1 MRGKKTLILLSLVWI
16 FILTSCVNT
25 TETIEESENIN
36 LYPAYKKE
44 RNQRKWGY
52 LGENGNFVIEPEYE
66 MTEEFDEN
74 GLAKVYLDGK
84 VGLIDRD
91 NKVVL
96 SPIYDSIGDIEEGV
110 FSAVKDDKYY
120 ILDIKGNELFSS
132 KEYTFIGKSSNNY
145 IVAGKKSKDGNVK
158 MGYINK
164 NGKVLIK
171 PKYNMA
177 WDFKNGR
184 VLVKTESNENL
195 IIDKS
200 GKIINKLKYEDV
212 TPDEKNETFLFANE
226 DNLFGFLDEE
236 GEVLI
241 EPRFKN
247 SSSFKDGM
255 AIVSIDKDSS
265 EIGKMGVINKE
276 GKFLIKPDF
285 TYISYLG
292 EGLFEASKD
301 ENGGN
306 EIFLKKAILDK
317 DGKQLTDF
325 KYYNIGKEIKN
336 GYISVSDSK
345 KTFFLDKEGNKMSNL
360 PEIDGVGELVLRGDI
375 IKALIDDRF
384 SYYDKE
390 GKIIWKEDNA
400 YKLNESIIAKENKYN
415 PNMFLSIYYPK
426 LQNMENKK
434 VEEIINNQIYN
445 LFVAN
450 AVNEVEKSKNNVMIK
465 IDYKIKVY
473 NNLLMVQKSSFYN
486 NFELEGTIPMEQ
498 TYHIDLKTGR
508 LYELRDLFKPD
519 INYSDELMD
528 IIKKEIGERH
538 KKEEGTYS
546 LEDLDDIEEENFIL
560 FKDYLQLYFYPDEI
574 ADYADGFQRF
584 NIPYKDMEDILDTN
598 SEFWKALNHT
608 KKGE

>member
-415 PNMFLSIYYPK
+415 PNMLSLI
-426 LQNMENKK
+426 
-434 VEEIINNQIYN
+434 
-445 LFVAN
+445 
-450 AVNEVEKSKNNVMIK
+450 
-465 IDYKIKVY
+465 
-473 NNLLMVQKSSFYN
+473 
-486 NFELEGTIPMEQ
+486 
-498 TYHIDLKTGR
+498 HISEPT
-508 LYELRDLFKPD
+508 
-519 INYSDELMD
+519 
-528 IIKKEIGERH
+528 RH
-538 KKEEGTYS
+538 
-546 LEDLDDIEEENFIL
+546 
-560 FKDYLQLYFYPDEI
+560 
-574 ADYADGFQRF
+574 
-584 NIPYKDMEDILDTN
+584 
-598 SEFWKALNHT
+598 
-608 KKGE
+608 

>member
-52 LGENGNFVIEPEYE
+52 LGKNGNFVIEPEYE

-132 KEYTFIGKSSNNY
+132 KKYTFIGKSSNNY
-145 IVAGKKSKDGNVK
+145 IVAGKKSKDGNIK

-184 VLVKTESNENL
+184 ALVKTESNENL

-265 EIGKMGVINKE
+265 GIGKMGVINKE

-325 KYYNIGKEIKN
+325 KYYNIGKEIRN

-400 YKLNESIIAKENKYN
+400 YKLDESIIAKENKYN
-415 PNMFLSIYYPK
+415 PNMSLSVYYPK
-426 LQNMENKK
+426 LQNMEDKK

-538 KKEEGTYS
+538 KKEERTYS

-598 SEFWKALNHT
+598 SKFWKALNYT

>member
-145 IVAGKKSKDGNVK
+145 IVAGKKSKDGNIK

-184 VLVKTESNENL
+184 ALVKTESNENL

-415 PNMFLSIYYPK
+415 PNMSLSVYYPK
-426 LQNMENKK
+426 LQNMEDKK

-598 SEFWKALNHT
+598 SKFWKALNYT